1 MRRLISFYEVKHV
14 LALNG
19 LTKRFG
25 SVEAVKNVS
34 LDLQYGEVLALLGE
48 NGAGKT
54 TLMNMLFGHYLPDAG
69 SIEFLDSSGE
79 KRLLDFGNPQTAIG
93 AGIGMVHQHFTL
105 ASNLTGLDNIM
116 LGSEALLSVKRSMHS
131 AEKKIKKVILE
142 SGLEVPLDVPSD
154 NSPLANNSEWRY
166 LKRFIG
172 TSASWC

>member
-1 MRRLISFYEVKHV
+1 MNAPTLFHFMKSNIV

-25 SVEAVKNVS
+25 PVEAVKNVS

-69 SIEFLDSSGE
+69 SIEILDSSGK
-79 KRLLDFGNPQTAIG
+79 KRLLDFGNPQTAIA

-116 LGSEALLSVKRSMHS
+116 LGSEALFSIRRSRHL
-131 AEKKIKKVILE
+131 AEKKNKKSYI
-142 SGLEVPLDVPSD
+142 
-154 NSPLANNSEWRY
+154 R
-166 LKRFIG
+166 
-172 TSASWC
+172 